1 MMTFEPPSKHVLTTT
16 EVTEWLGYS
25 NEQIRTLCEKGAFE
39 GNDDL
44 AIQGA
49 YRASGNGSAWRI
61 PRAAVVYFLE
71 QRKSKVQ
78 RRAPKGSG

>member
-1 MMTFEPPSKHVLTTT
+1 MMAFEPPSKHVLTTS
-16 EVTEWLGYS
+16 EVAEWLGYS
-25 NEQIRTLCEKGAFE
+25 CDQIRILCEKGAFE
-39 GNDDL
+39 GNEEL

-71 QRKSKVQ
+71 QRKSRV
-78 RRAPKGSG
+78 RRRTPKA

>member
-16 EVTEWLGYS
+16 EVGEWLRYS
-25 NEQIRTLCEKGAFE
+25 PDQIRSMCEKGMFA
-39 GNDDL
+39 GNEEL

-71 QRKSKVQ
+71 QRKSRV
-78 RRAPKGSG
+78 RRRTPKS